1 MAQEYENENGRG
13 RHLWYGPGQ
22 TNLVVTTYA
31 SSEGSARGD
40 NSIYF
45 VWYRRAAGIA
55 PFFQVIYTS
64 IGHDFFSNIQ
74 L

>member
-1 MAQEYENENGRG
+1 MQPFKHNTMHDRIEIAIE
-13 RHLWYGPGQ
+13 LPPPGGG
-22 TNLVVTTYA
+22 
-31 SSEGSARGD
+31 GSGGG
-40 NSIYF
+40 SLYF
-45 VWYRRAAGIA
+45 VWYRRTAGIA